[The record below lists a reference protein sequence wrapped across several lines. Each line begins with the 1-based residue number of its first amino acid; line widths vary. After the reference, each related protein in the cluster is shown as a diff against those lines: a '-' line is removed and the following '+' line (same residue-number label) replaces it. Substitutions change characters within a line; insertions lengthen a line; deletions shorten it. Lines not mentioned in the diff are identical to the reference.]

1 MQLITRLKLEAFDK
15 EIIPRLQE
23 NFISKG
29 TGNFT
34 PRAQREQMA
43 ASIRSEFK
51 DNTYT
56 LYADAYAFTYEYGRG
71 PTINPGNGAVR
82 RNVLQ
87 FLKEENIAP
96 KGQKAN
102 GMPAELEDLAFWIS
116 RRIHEDG
123 SRLFREKKQS
133 GVISE
138 VINAESIDKLQSSIA
153 EALLLDTSSF
163 LLKGIDSK

>member
-15 EIIPRLQE
+15 EIIPRLQD
-23 NFISKG
+23 NFLGKE
-29 TGNFT
+29 TGNYT
-34 PRAQREQMA
+34 PRRQREEMA
-43 ASIRSEFK
+43 ASVRSEFSE
-51 DNTYT
+51 DTYT
-56 LYADAYAFTYEYGRG
+56 LYANGYAFTYEYGRG

-87 FLKEENIAP
+87 YLTEENITP
-96 KGQKAN
+96 RGQKAN
-102 GMPAELEDLAFWIS
+102 GMPAELEDMAFWIS

-123 SRLFREKKQS
+123 SKLFREKKQS

-138 VINAESIDKLQSSIA
+138 VINAESLDKLQSSIA
-153 EALLLDTSSF
+153 EALLIDTSSF